1 MHLQARGERAAI
13 ARQSAVAMSEVM
25 GDEKLA
31 LALEE
36 VHSLTQQL
44 HTQEEEYKQKLHK
57 LKVCKNKNFF
67 LRKLKNHIIHL
78 ANP

>member
-1 MHLQARGERAAI
+1 MHTQARGERAAL

-31 LALEE
+31 IALEE

-44 HTQEEEYKQKLHK
+44 HTQEEEYKQKLQK
-57 LKVCKNKNFF
+57 QKVSKKKKNK
-67 LRKLKNHIIHL
+67 
-78 ANP
+78 